1 MVVGG
6 QMLPQLDIVSEAVG
20 TVRIRGEKEVEK
32 ELILMVAV
40 SDNLDRFRTGV
51 LTETPTTGEDH
62 IQIPPGHLSD
72 FRTSPRSTFV
82 SWRARSCSRAL
93 IGWATCIY
101 PHDPEPPPKYAH

>member
-32 ELILMVAV
+32 ELTLMVAV
-40 SDNLDRFRTGV
+40 SDNLDRFCTGV

-62 IQIPPGHLSD
+62 IQIPPGHLSG
-72 FRTSPRSTFV
+72 FPNPPRSTFV
-82 SWRARSCSRAL
+82 S
-93 IGWATCIY
+93 
-101 PHDPEPPPKYAH
+101 